1 MALLNFSGDVVKGT
15 PTTIALDKSALSA
28 LTPVA
33 ADLYWAVDANISKV
47 VAHYSSDE
55 GNQRK
60 ILTFDYAQASPEAS
74 ISLSLRARSSYY
86 LDMLVLV
93 DFDGGTLTLTRETLA
108 SLLPNVSVL
117 DFSALDPE

>member
-1 MALLNFSGDVVKGT
+1 MALLNFSGSVVKGT
-15 PTTIALDKSALSA
+15 PTTLTLDKSALSA
-28 LTPVA
+28 LAPVA
-33 ADLYWAVDANISKV
+33 TDLYWTVDANISRV

-60 ILTFDYAQASPEAS
+60 ILTFDYSPAAPEAS
-74 ISLSLRARSSYY
+74 LSLSLRARSAYS

-108 SLLPNVSVL
+108 SLLPNISAL
-117 DFSALDPE
+117 DFSASDPE